1 MERILTEKALHSW
14 MDVDYVLQP
23 SSFVNSLF
31 DEQLVA
37 SKGNLPTLYRVI
49 FPIIKKLARL
59 QWVHPGNRC
68 ILAIIRYN

>member
-37 SKGNLPTLYRVI
+37 
-49 FPIIKKLARL
+49 
-59 QWVHPGNRC
+59 
-68 ILAIIRYN
+68 